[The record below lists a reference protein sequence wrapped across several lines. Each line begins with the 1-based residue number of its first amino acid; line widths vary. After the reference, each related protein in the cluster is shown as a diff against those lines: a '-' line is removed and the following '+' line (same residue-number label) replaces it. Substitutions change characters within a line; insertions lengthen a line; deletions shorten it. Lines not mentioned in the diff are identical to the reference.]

1 MKKLWLCLA
10 LLGLL
15 TGCGA
20 QESYET
26 VADVPVQPVSAAMQ
40 QILLDLPEDVAA
52 PVLETPEGGALYVC
66 DGYSLSVQT
75 WDAGDLD
82 NTLRMATGFAKE
94 NLQIIQ
100 TRQGDAQRYESV
112 WAAAGDPQ
120 LQVGRVCVLDDGSYH
135 YVLTAMA
142 DSDLAG
148 QLRDSWDVLFSS
160 FRLTDADANINIG
173 S

>member
-1 MKKLWLCLA
+1 MKKLWLSLA

-66 DGYSLSVQT
+66 DGYELWVQT
-75 WDAGDLD
+75 LPGGD
-82 NTLRMATGFAKE
+82 MARTVKAVSGFAPEDLTVLEQQAEGVKRYDFAWTSAGE
-94 NLQIIQ
+94 
-100 TRQGDAQRYESV
+100 QGARIGR
-112 WAAAGDPQ
+112 AA
-120 LQVGRVCVLDDGSYH
+120 VLDDGNYH
-135 YVLTAMA
+135 YVLTAMCDA
-142 DSDLAG
+142 LDAG
-148 QLRDSWDVLFSS
+148 ELRGAWDTAFQSLS
-160 FRLTDADANINIG
+160 LD
-173 S
+173 